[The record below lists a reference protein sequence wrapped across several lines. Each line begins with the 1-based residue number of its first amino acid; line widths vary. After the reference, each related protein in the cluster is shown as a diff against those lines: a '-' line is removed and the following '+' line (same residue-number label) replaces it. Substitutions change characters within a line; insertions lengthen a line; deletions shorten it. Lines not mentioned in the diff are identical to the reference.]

1 MREDELRGKYESNE
15 KGNWLKME
23 SWRNDFYTGAGE
35 PVKKIEKEWS
45 EICGWRV

>member
-1 MREDELRGKYESNE
+1 MREDELRGKYDSNE

-35 PVKKIEKEWS
+35 PVKKIEKESS
-45 EICGWRV
+45 EIRG